1 VAVNPLPLKESIMK
15 RSISVACLLIFTLSG
30 ARAWASDPIG
40 IYALVDRVVIEP
52 SDSQPE
58 RIQIWGAFSV
68 AMRQFGDQYSPPV
81 RGYLYYQLPPEKT
94 QAAKAEW
101 ADMQKVA
108 GTGQIIAFGSR
119 YQQFG
124 KIRRGAGP
132 VVGRDVNEKDVA
144 ALIAQLDEQE
154 QSRREAA
161 TEDLKRLGS
170 GAEPKLR
177 AALASTS
184 TSAEAKTRIE
194 RVLADLQPD
203 PYPVAFGLARIRAD
217 QSSDHVKLLRTFSS
231 GLFSRRWL
239 RGASWCGETHRRQH
253 RGGQFQTQI
262 FLRNRKRRR
271 RKGKQWG
278 GRAGRA
284 ANRVVPQIAAQVRR
298 KIHLARLGGRRQDPR
313 PGGGCDFPWEVT
325 EPGYEQ
331 HRDRS

>member
-1 VAVNPLPLKESIMK
+1 MK
-15 RSISVACLLIFTLSG
+15 RAISLACFLIFSLAG
-30 ARAWASDPIG
+30 ARVWASDPIG

-217 QSSDHVKLLRTFSS
+217 QSSDHVKLLRTFPLAFSPADGSVAQAGAVKLIAGNIAAANSKPKYFFEIENPAGEKESS
-231 GLFSRRWL
+231 GAVEQGERQTEWSPKLQLKSGEKYTWRVWADDGKT
-239 RGASWCGETHRRQH
+239 RGPAADAIF
-253 RGGQFQTQI
+253 RG
-262 FLRNRKRRR
+262 K
-271 RKGKQWG
+271 
-278 GRAGRA
+278 
-284 ANRVVPQIAAQVRR
+284 
-298 KIHLARLGGRRQDPR
+298 
-313 PGGGCDFPWEVT
+313 
-325 EPGYEQ
+325 
-331 HRDRS
+331 